1 MDSNQNTEKL
11 ILLSAGGTGG
21 HMFPAAALAQD
32 LRSRGFRVELVT
44 DPRGKRFTES
54 FGDIPITVIQAGT
67 LGSGLLGKVSGVAGV
82 AMGIIQSM
90 RLLDRLKPVVV
101 VGFGG
106 YPSFPAVYAA
116 QRKKIPTII
125 HEQNAIL
132 GRANAALAPRADRIA
147 LSMSHIHGLDE
158 ADVPRATVTGN
169 PIREEIA
176 ALYSKPYPTMQAD
189 GVLRVLIMGGSLGA
203 HVFSDVV
210 PKAFAKLSPAH
221 RARLEVVQQCRPDDI
236 ESVRALYE
244 QAGIKAEL
252 HDFISN
258 VPRQLAHC
266 HLVIARSGA
275 STVAEVTTSGR
286 PAIFVPY
293 PHHEDQQQKI
303 NADTVADVGGAWV
316 MTQSGFTEEAVLAR
330 VETFLQNPET
340 LFRAAENARSMGR
353 PDAARRLGNLVTAIA
368 SGWDKNTGKTAEPI
382 ITKEG

>member
-1 MDSNQNTEKL
+1 MDEDNKKL

-21 HMFPAAALAQD
+21 HMFPAAALAKD
-32 LRSRGFRVELVT
+32 LLSRGFGVQLVT
-44 DPRGKRFTES
+44 DLRGKKFTQD
-54 FGDIPITVIQAGT
+54 FGDIPITVIKAGT
-67 LGSGLLGKVSGVAGV
+67 LGSGLVGKLTGIAGV
-82 AMGIIQSM
+82 ALGIMQG
-90 RLLDRLKPVVV
+90 RKLVNRLKPAVV

-116 QRKKIPTII
+116 QRCKIPTII

-132 GRANAALAPRADRIA
+132 GRANSVLAPKADRIA

-158 ADVPRATVTGN
+158 ADVPRATLTGN
-169 PIREEIA
+169 PIREDIA
-176 ALYSKPYPTMQAD
+176 ALYSKPYPVMQAD
-189 GVLRVLIMGGSLGA
+189 GELRILIMGGSLGA

-210 PKAFAKLSPAH
+210 PKAFAKLSPAY
-221 RARLEVVQQCRPDDI
+221 RARLDIVQQCRPDDL
-236 ESVRALYE
+236 EAVRYAYQKAE
-244 QAGIKAEL
+244 IKAEL
-252 HDFISN
+252 FEFIN
-258 VPRQLAHC
+258 VPAMLASR

-293 PHHEDQQQKI
+293 PHHEDQQQKV
-303 NADTVADVGGAWV
+303 NADAVADAGGAWV
-316 MTQSGFTEEAVLAR
+316 MTQNGFTEEALLAR
-330 VETFLQNPET
+330 IETFLQNPEI
-340 LFRAAENARSMGR
+340 LFRAAENARSIGR

>member
-1 MDSNQNTEKL
+1 MDNDHNTEKL

-44 DPRGKRFTES
+44 EPRGKRFTES

-67 LGSGLLGKVSGVAGV
+67 LGSGLLGKVGGVAGV

-90 RLLDRLKPVVV
+90 QILGRLKPAVV

-189 GVLRVLIMGGSLGA
+189 GILRILIMGGSLGA

-210 PKAFAKLSPAH
+210 PRAFAKLSAAH
-221 RARLEVVQQCRPDDI
+221 RARLEVVQQCRPDDL
-236 ESVRALYE
+236 ESVRAIYE

-252 HDFISN
+252 HNFIN
-258 VPRQLAHC
+258 DVPQQLAYC

-303 NADTVADVGGAWV
+303 NADTVADAGGAWV

>member
-1 MDSNQNTEKL
+1 MDERNTDKL
-11 ILLSAGGTGG
+11 VLISAGGTGG
-21 HMFPAAALAQD
+21 HMFPAAALSKD
-32 LRSRGFRVELVT
+32 LLSRGFRVELVT

-67 LGSGLLGKVSGVAGV
+67 LGSGLLGKITGVGSLAL
-82 AMGIIQSM
+82 GIVQSL
-90 RLLDRLKPVVV
+90 RLLDKLKPAVV

-116 QRKKIPTII
+116 QRKKIATII

-132 GRANAALAPRADRIA
+132 GRANSALAPLADRIA

-158 ADVPRATVTGN
+158 GDVPRATVTGN

-176 ALYSKPYPTMQAD
+176 ALYSRPYPTVQRD
-189 GVLRVLIMGGSLGA
+189 GTLRILIMGGSLGA

-221 RARLEVVQQCRPDDI
+221 RARLDIVQQCRPDDL
-236 ESVRALYE
+236 ESVRSAYE
-244 QAGIKAEL
+244 KAGIKCEL
-252 HDFISN
+252 HQFIHN
-258 VPRQLAHC
+258 VPEQLALA

-275 STVAEVTTSGR
+275 STVAEVTTAGR

-303 NADTVADVGGAWV
+303 NADTVADAGGAWV
-316 MTQSGFTEEAVLAR
+316 MTQNGFTEEAVLAR
-330 VETFLQNPET
+330 VETFLQNPEV

-368 SGWDKNTGKTAEPI
+368 SGWDRNTGRAVEPV
-382 ITKEG
+382 ITKDN

>member
-1 MDSNQNTEKL
+1 MEEHKDKL
-11 ILLSAGGTGG
+11 VLISAGGTGG
-21 HMFPAAALAQD
+21 HMFPAAALAKD
-32 LRSRGFRVELVT
+32 LLSRGFRVELVT

-54 FGDIPITVIQAGT
+54 FGDLPITVIQAGT
-67 LGSGLLGKVSGVAGV
+67 LGAGFLGKISGMGGL
-82 AMGIIQSM
+82 AMGILQSL
-90 RLLDRLKPVVV
+90 RLLDRLKPAVV

-132 GRANAALAPRADRIA
+132 GRANSALASRADRIA

-158 ADVPRATVTGN
+158 GDVPRATVTGN

-176 ALYSKPYPTMQAD
+176 ALYSRPYPTVQPD

-221 RARLEVVQQCRPDDI
+221 RARLDVVQQCRADDL
-236 ESVRALYE
+236 EGVRQAYE
-244 QAGIKAEL
+244 KAGIKCEL
-252 HDFISN
+252 HQFINN
-258 VPRQLAHC
+258 VPEQLAQA
-266 HLVIARSGA
+266 HLVIGRSGA
-275 STVAEVTTSGR
+275 STVAEVTTAGR

-303 NADTVADVGGAWV
+303 NADTVADAGGAWV
-316 MTQSGFTEEAVLAR
+316 MTQNGFTEEAVLAR
-330 VETFLQNPET
+330 VETFLQNPEV

-353 PDAARRLGNLVTAIA
+353 PDAARRLGNLVTAIV
-368 SGWDKNTGKTAEPI
+368 SGWDRNTGRAAEPVI
-382 ITKEG
+382 AKDA

>member
-1 MDSNQNTEKL
+1 MHEHNTDKL
-11 ILLSAGGTGG
+11 VLISAGGTGG

-32 LRSRGFRVELVT
+32 LLSRGFRVELVT

-54 FGDIPITVIQAGT
+54 FGTIPITVIQAGT
-67 LGSGLLGKVSGVAGV
+67 LGSGLLGKISGVGGL
-82 AMGIIQSM
+82 AMGIVQSL
-90 RLLDRLKPVVV
+90 RLLDRLKPSVVI
-101 VGFGG
+101 GFGG

-132 GRANAALAPRADRIA
+132 GRANSALAPRADRIA
-147 LSMSHIHGLDE
+147 LSMSHIHGLD
-158 ADVPRATVTGN
+158 ADDVPRATVTGN

-176 ALYSKPYPTMQAD
+176 ALYSRPYPTVQPD
-189 GVLRVLIMGGSLGA
+189 GVLRILIMGGSLGA
-203 HVFSDVV
+203 HVFSDIV
-210 PKAFAKLSPAH
+210 PKALAKLAPEH
-221 RARLEVVQQCRPDDI
+221 RARLNIVQQCRADDLDA
-236 ESVRALYE
+236 VRKAYE
-244 QAGIKAEL
+244 AAGIQCDL
-252 HDFISN
+252 HQFINN
-258 VPRQLAHC
+258 VPEQLAQA

-275 STVAEVTTSGR
+275 STVAEVTTAGR

-316 MTQSGFTEEAVLAR
+316 MTQNGFTEEAVLAR
-330 VETFLQNPET
+330 VETFLQNPEV

-368 SGWDKNTGKTAEPI
+368 SGWDRNTGRAVDPVI
-382 ITKEG
+382 AQD

>member
-90 RLLDRLKPVVV
+90 RLLDRLKPAVV

-258 VPRQLAHC
+258 VPRQLAQC

-303 NADTVADVGGAWV
+303 NADTVADAGGAWV